1 MNKDELKANEKIVMD
16 TFDSADWILSEEE
29 CKILNHHQNIIID
42 ESFVKSP
49 SKDECKHT
57 KKMVSCFW
65 CGKIL
70 CHLSTVRSAIEA
82 QAKSEER
89 QRILK
94 IIEPIRQ
101 DLSDLIDK
109 LYCGEKK
116 EVSEETFDILVKI
129 HDKIE
134 LLSKF
139 IEV

>member
-1 MNKDELKANEKIVMD
+1 MEGGRMNKDELQ
-16 TFDSADWILSEEE
+16 ILSNEVLNYDPVEE
-29 CKILNHHQNIIID
+29 
-42 ESFVKSP
+42 
-49 SKDECKHT
+49 
-57 KKMVSCFW
+57 
-65 CGKIL
+65 
-70 CHLSTVRSAIEA
+70 
-82 QAKSEER
+82 AKSEER